1 LGQTSEG
8 AAVSKPKSRQ
18 QRRAQERDRAA
29 RLHSRP
35 QVSSQRPLLLAVAG
49 VLGVI
54 AVIVALVIARLTQ
67 GDTTSAPPAK
77 PSGRAPAAVVRAV
90 TTVPASLF
98 DRIGY
103 QSALAPL
110 KRIQG
115 KALHKDGKPLVVFV
129 GAEYC
134 PLCAGE
140 RWALVAAFSRF
151 GTFTNLGATHSSSI
165 DVDPNTAT
173 FSFHGATYT
182 SKYLAL
188 DTVELTTNQPQGNFY
203 KPLEKPTALEQQLSA
218 KYDPNYIPFV
228 YLGSRYIVDTVAYN
242 PAILAGLTMQQIAT
256 AMRNPS
262 SPISQAILGTANN
275 ITAALCQQTNGRP
288 ASVCSSSGVVAA
300 AKHLPT

>member
-1 LGQTSEG
+1 M
-8 AAVSKPKSRQ
+8 SKPKSRQ
-18 QRRAQERDRAA
+18 QRRAQERDRAE

-35 QVSSQRPLLLAVAG
+35 QPSSKRPLLLAAAG

-54 AVIVALVIARLTQ
+54 AVIAALVIARLTQ
-67 GDTTSAPPAK
+67 GDTTAAPAQ
-77 PSGRAPAAVVRAV
+77 PSGRAPASVVRAV

-98 DRIGY
+98 NRIGY
-103 QSALAPL
+103 ESALTPL

-115 KALHKDGKPLVVFV
+115 KTLHKDGKPLVVFV

-134 PLCAGE
+134 PLCAAE

-173 FSFHGATYT
+173 FSFHGTTYT
-182 SKYLAL
+182 SKYLSL
-188 DTVELTTNQPQGNFY
+188 DTVELTTNKPQGNFY
-203 KPLEKPTALEQQLSA
+203 KRLEQPTALEQQLSA

-228 YLGSRYIVDTVAYN
+228 YLGSRYIVDTVSYN

-262 SPISQAILGTANN
+262 SVISQAILGTANN
-275 ITAALCQQTNGRP
+275 LTAALCQETNGQP
-288 ASVCSSSGVVAA
+288 TSVCSSSGVVAA